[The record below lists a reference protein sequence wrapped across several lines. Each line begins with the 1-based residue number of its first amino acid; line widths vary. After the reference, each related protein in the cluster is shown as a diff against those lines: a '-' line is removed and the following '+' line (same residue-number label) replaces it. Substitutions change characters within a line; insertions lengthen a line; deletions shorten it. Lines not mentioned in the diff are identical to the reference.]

1 MPYVVVEHGETPF
14 SRSLR
19 RRRLVV
25 AGVIA
30 GVEAILV
37 LTDVVPWWTAVLA
50 AIAAVAIYVGWAR
63 EHGSSLVRSLAWIA
77 AASQLA
83 VVLVPV
89 AIVLAGLLAIVG
101 VVALAVIALTALL
114 LDRR

>member
-1 MPYVVVEHGETPF
+1 MAIIEPTAKAVTATQKWD
-14 SRSLR
+14 STR
-19 RRRLVV
+19 RV

-37 LTDVVPWWTAVLA
+37 LTDVVPWWAAVLA
-50 AIAAVAIYVGWAR
+50 AIAAVAIYAVWAR
-63 EHGSSLVRSLAWIA
+63 EHVSPLVRSVAWVA
-77 AASQLA
+77 AASQLV

-101 VVALAVIALTALL
+101 VVALAVIALTVLL